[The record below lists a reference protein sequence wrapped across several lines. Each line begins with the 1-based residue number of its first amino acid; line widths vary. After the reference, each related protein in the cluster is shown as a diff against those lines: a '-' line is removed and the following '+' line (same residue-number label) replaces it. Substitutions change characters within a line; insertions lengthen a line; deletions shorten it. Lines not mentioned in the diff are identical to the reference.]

1 MFSNSLT
8 KEIIKK
14 VMISTFGVSSEIAN
28 SDINI
33 FPKNL
38 IDIKV
43 KVDPTINVAE
53 TVLMMQKQIYYELS
67 EKTDF
72 NDYKIDIVIGE

>member
-8 KEIIKK
+8 KELIKK
-14 VMISTFGVSSEIAN
+14 IMISTFGVSSEISN

-33 FPKNL
+33 LPKNL

>member
-8 KEIIKK
+8 KELIKNI
-14 VMISTFGVSSEIAN
+14 MASSFGVFSNISN

-33 FPKNL
+33 LPKNV
-38 IDIKV
+38 IEIKV
-43 KVDPTINVAE
+43 KVDPSINVAE

-67 EKTDF
+67 EKTDS
-72 NDYKIDIVIGE
+72 NDYKIDIIIGE

>member
-14 VMISTFGVSSEIAN
+14 VMISTFGVSSEIVN

-33 FPKNL
+33 LPKNL

>member
-1 MFSNSLT
+1 MFSNSLM

-14 VMISTFGVSSEIAN
+14 IVISTYGVCSQVSN

-33 FPKNL
+33 LPKN
-38 IDIKV
+38 IIEIKIKV
-43 KVDPTINVAE
+43 DHNVNVAE

-67 EKTDF
+67 EKTDSK
-72 NDYKIDIVIGE
+72 DYKIDITIGE